1 MGSRIEPDRY
11 ADTGYSVKDT
21 GPEINA
27 MIFQTMMRRTPEE
40 RFLMGMEMTAAA
52 RAMIWSS
59 LTDETEE
66 TRRASFLRRFYGDE
80 LSEESIL
87 TVAGHIFAKSTGP
100 KSPWTV
106 GMTGRFEDEAAFL
119 AGIDTDGHQ
128 WQRKQR

>member
-1 MGSRIEPDRY
+1 
-11 ADTGYSVKDT
+11 
-21 GPEINA
+21 
-27 MIFQTMMRRTPEE
+27 MMRRTPEE

-87 TVAGHIFAKSTGP
+87 TVAGHIFAKSTGAQIP
-100 KSPWTV
+100 V
-106 GMTGRFEDEAAFL
+106 
-119 AGIDTDGHQ
+119 DGGND
-128 WQRKQR
+128 RTI